1 MAEGVELEFTEKT
14 KRIGIMIA
22 LMATV
27 LALSEAA
34 GQNAQGDAIRETVET
49 SDLWAFFQAKTIRMT
64 TLKSGADILELQ
76 SMGLKPGPQATAI
89 AKTVADWRA
98 AAERYDSDPQSN
110 EGRKELTVRAKAMQV
125 QRDRDAAVNATF
137 DLVSGALQIGILL
150 ASTAVVTDMV
160 AFAFAGGVFG
170 LIGVILAVFALFA
183 PTVFGG

>member
-22 LMATV
+22 IMATV

-34 GQNAQGDAIRETVET
+34 GQNAQADAIRETVEA

-64 TLKSGADILELQ
+64 TLKANADLLELQ
-76 SMGLKPGPQATAI
+76 SAELKPGPHATAI

-98 AAERYDSDPQSN
+98 TAARYDSEPETK
-110 EGRKELTVRAKAMQV
+110 EGRKELAVRATEKIAE
-125 QRDRDAAVNATF
+125 RDHNAAVNATF

-150 ASTAVVTDMV
+150 ASTAVVTDIV
-160 AFAFAGGVFG
+160 AFAFAAGAFG
-170 LIGVILAVFALFA
+170 LIGIILAGFALWA
-183 PTVFGG
+183 PTVFGS